1 MKPQVAP
8 AVFSE
13 RLARGGCFVS
23 GCAASLTLLR
33 PGNLAS
39 WDKPAVPLDAFPEA
53 SDGRLSTSGG
63 GGP

>member
-23 GCAASLTLLR
+23 GCATSLTLLR

-39 WDKPAVPLDAFPEA
+39 WEIVLVALVLCY
-53 SDGRLSTSGG
+53 
-63 GGP
+63 